1 MAFIA
6 TQKTDKLLLSTFQS
20 WTSESKQIK
29 PTIQWSKVGKAKK
42 KPKKI
47 FVSGY
52 RANKTKNGEGKGVE
66 VDKGFVLSLIHI

>member
-42 KPKKI
+42 NPKK
-47 FVSGY
+47 
-52 RANKTKNGEGKGVE
+52 
-66 VDKGFVLSLIHI
+66 SLFLVTGQIKQKMGRGRG